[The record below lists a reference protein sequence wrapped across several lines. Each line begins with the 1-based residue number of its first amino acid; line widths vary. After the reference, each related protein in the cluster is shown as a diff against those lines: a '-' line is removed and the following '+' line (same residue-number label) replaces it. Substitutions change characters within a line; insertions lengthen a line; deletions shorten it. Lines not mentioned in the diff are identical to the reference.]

1 MFMATFIGLS
11 IVVYGIA
18 EVWERSSPLEI
29 IGPDGHE
36 VSEFTFTGQENQ
48 PVHSVD
54 HDGKI
59 WLVNCFFTSCP
70 IVCPKV
76 MRNLQEAHNYLRN
89 DENIVTMSFT
99 VDPKRDTPEKLLE
112 YAARYNANNKSWFM
126 MTGEKGELYKHLRRS
141 FLLGAS
147 DAGGNEEDFI
157 HSETIVV
164 VDPDHRIRATING
177 TADKAYREVL
187 DAVKSLKKEFNLK

>member
-1 MFMATFIGLS
+1 MATFIGLS

-36 VSEFTFTGQENQ
+36 VSEFTFTGQESQ
-48 PVHSVD
+48 PVHSAD
-54 HDGKI
+54 YDGKI

-76 MRNLQEAHNYLRN
+76 MRNLQEVHNYLRN
-89 DENIVTMSFT
+89 DENIVTLSFT

-112 YAARYNANNKSWFM
+112 YAARYNANNKSWLM
-126 MTGEKGELYKHLRRS
+126 MTGEKSELYKHLRRS

-147 DAGGNEEDFI
+147 DATGNEEDFI

-164 VDPDHRIRATING
+164 VDPDRRIRATING

-187 DAVKSLKKEFNLK
+187 NAVKSLKKEFNLK